1 LSALAGKPA
10 SGTWTLH
17 ARDYWNADTGII
29 GNWSLDICV
38 ATPLSSESFNTIE
51 DLAIYPNP
59 NNGIFT
65 VQFNSTSNNEVK
77 IGVHDVR
84 GRQIFDKTYQNNGLF
99 YQSLNLN
106 NVQSGVYFVT
116 VQDGS
121 RKTMKKIV
129 IE

>member
-1 LSALAGKPA
+1 MHAL
-10 SGTWTLH
+10 
-17 ARDYWNADTGII
+17 DYWTGDTGSIRS
-29 GNWSLDICV
+29 WSINLCV
-38 ATPLSSESFNTIE
+38 ATPLDAESFNTIE

-59 NNGIFT
+59 NNGNFT
-65 VQFNSTSNNEVK
+65 VQFNSASNNEIK

-99 YQSLNLN
+99 NQLLNLN

-121 RKTMKKIV
+121 KKTTKKIV
-129 IE
+129 VE